1 MLTLDL
7 TRRRQATDEALAA
20 KAALLD
26 RIHGN
31 RHPAEILTIALVDE
45 FPGRTALVT
54 SFGADSAVLLHLA
67 ASVDPSIPVIFVDT
81 GRHFAETLA
90 YRDRLV
96 GRLGLTDLRSI
107 GPTDAEVA
115 AHDPVLALAER
126 DPDACCGFRK
136 VGPLV
141 RALQPFAASISGRK
155 RHQAATR
162 TGLAVFE
169 AEDGQIKI
177 NPLAAWNAA
186 DIAAYA
192 RAHDLP
198 AHPLVA
204 DGYPSIGCAP
214 CTSRVEAGEDL
225 RAGRWRGS
233 SKIECG
239 IHQPARALAATRTG
253 S

>member
-1 MLTLDL
+1 MPRLDL
-7 TRRRQATDEALAA
+7 TRGRQDLDGTLAA
-20 KAALLD
+20 KAAGLD
-26 RIHGN
+26 HAYGA
-31 RHPAEILTIALVDE
+31 RHPAEILTAVLVELFPARAALI
-45 FPGRTALVT
+45 T

-67 ASVDPSIPVIFVDT
+67 ASIDPAVPVIFVDT
-81 GRHFAETLA
+81 GRHFSQTLA

-96 GRLGLTDLRSI
+96 ARLGLTDVRSV
-107 GPTDAEVA
+107 GPTDDDVA

-136 VGPLV
+136 VSPLA

-162 TGLAVFE
+162 TGLSVFE
-169 AEDGQIKI
+169 AEDGRIKI
-177 NPLAAWNAA
+177 NPLAAWEAA
-186 DIAAYA
+186 DLAAYA

-204 DGYPSIGCAP
+204 EGYPSIGCAP
-214 CTSRVEAGEDL
+214 CTSRVEAGEDA
-225 RAGRWRGS
+225 RAGRWRNF

-239 IHQPARALAATRTG
+239 IHRPAKAPVAARTG
-253 S
+253 N